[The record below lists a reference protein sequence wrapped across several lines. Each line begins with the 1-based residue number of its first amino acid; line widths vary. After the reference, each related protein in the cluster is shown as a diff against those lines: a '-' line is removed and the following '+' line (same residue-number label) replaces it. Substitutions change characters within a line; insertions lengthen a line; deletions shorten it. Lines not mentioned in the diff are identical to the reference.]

1 MSFAFFGFQKVDLD
15 VFDFNLDTDDG
26 FELDVSIDPVWV
38 DPVPEPSASPSFG
51 GVFLEFGGFI
61 YDSGTLNGSLS
72 AGVSDT
78 GATYSETTFDDF
90 GFWF

>member
-1 MSFAFFGFQKVDLD
+1 MSFAFFGFKKVDVD

-26 FELDVSIDPVWV
+26 FDLDVSIDPVFV
-38 DPVPEPSASPSFG
+38 DPLPEPSTSPSFG

-61 YDSGTLNGSLS
+61 SGGGSLNGSLS
-72 AGVSDT
+72 AAVSDT
-78 GATYSETTFDDF
+78 GATYSETTFDDS